1 MQYSIR
7 IENLSK
13 QYSIGVSRGRGVRTF
28 REAMVDATSAPWKR
42 LRSRWARMN
51 DDASGAGSSENTIWA
66 LKDVCLQVEAGDVV
80 GIIGRNGSGKSTL
93 LKILS
98 RVTRPTSGRAKLHGR
113 VGSLLEVG
121 TGFHSELTGR
131 ENIYLNGAILGMTR
145 KDIARKFDEI
155 VEFAG
160 ISQFLDTPCKHYSS
174 GMYVRLA
181 FAVAAHLETEIL
193 FIDEVLAVGDVVFQ
207 RKCLSKIGNLIRC
220 GRTVLFVSHNMAT
233 VQNLCK
239 NALFLANG
247 RVVSSGDC
255 ASVLAD
261 YMATTRTASDGAT
274 NLASYREPGKLNV
287 FRKIV
292 TLDEE
297 GFPIGHF
304 LSGSALN
311 VEIEYHSPVPLRSPS
326 VTMIFE
332 AMTGERLFSIQT
344 LAQHGY
350 IQHLP
355 QRGTLRCHVPVLP
368 LIQGIYYM
376 TFLFGSQGNQIDY
389 LERPISITVDPADF
403 FKTGNVPPEHQGRFL
418 VEARWQLPDS
428 ELASTVY
435 TGSCQEGQTDH
446 RAEEV

>member
-1 MQYSIR
+1 MAYSIR

-13 QYSIGVSRGRGVRTF
+13 QYHIGASRGLGVSTF
-28 REAMVDATSAPWKR
+28 HEAIVDAASAPLKR
-42 LRSRWARMN
+42 LRSRRARMK
-51 DDASGAGSSENTIWA
+51 DDASGAVPGENTIWA
-66 LKDVCLQVEAGDVV
+66 LKDVCLEVEAGDVV

-98 RVTRPTSGRAKLHGR
+98 RVTRPTSGRAELRGR

-145 KDIARKFDEI
+145 SEITRKFDEI

-160 ISQFLDTPCKHYSS
+160 ITQFLDTPCKHYSS

-193 FIDEVLAVGDVVFQ
+193 IIDEVLAVGDVEFQ
-207 RKCLSKIGNLIRC
+207 RKCLSKIGDLMRC
-220 GRTVLFVSHNMAT
+220 GRTVMFVSHNMAT

-239 NALFLANG
+239 NALFLSTG
-247 RVVSSGDC
+247 RVVSSGEC

-261 YMATTRTASDGAT
+261 YMTTTRNVSDSAT

-287 FRKIV
+287 IRKIV
-292 TLDEE
+292 TLDDE
-297 GFPIGHF
+297 GYPTGHF

-311 VEIEYHSPVPLRSPS
+311 VEIEYDSPVPLRSPS
-326 VTMIFE
+326 ATMIFE

-350 IQHLP
+350 IHELP
-355 QRGTLRCHVPVLP
+355 QCGTLRCRVPVLP
-368 LIQGIYYM
+368 LLDGIYYM
-376 TFLFGSQGNQIDY
+376 TFLFGSQANQLDY
-389 LERPISITVDPADF
+389 LERAISITVDAADF
-403 FKTGNVPPEHQGRFL
+403 FKTGNLPPARQGRFL
-418 VEARWQLPDS
+418 VEAQWQLPDP
-428 ELASTVY
+428 EPASPVHTASY
-435 TGSCQEGQTDH
+435 QESPIGH
-446 RAEEV
+446 RREGV